1 MSEYES
7 LGSLNLSIESMKT
20 IAESVGVAGLS
31 DSAAK
36 ELGDEINFR
45 LKTVVQDA
53 AKFMHHG
60 KRKRLST
67 ADIDQ
72 ALKIKNI
79 EVNFIIA
86 LKFVDS
92 KLYVFGNNNKLF
104 KNIS

>member
-7 LGSLNLSIESMKT
+7 PSNPNLSIESMKT

-36 ELGDEINFR
+36 ELSDEINFR
-45 LKTVVQDA
+45 LKTVIQDA

-67 ADIDQ
+67 ADIDH
-72 ALKIKNI
+72 ALKIKNV
-79 EVNFIIA
+79 EVRIF
-86 LKFVDS
+86 
-92 KLYVFGNNNKLF
+92 LF
-104 KNIS
+104 SE